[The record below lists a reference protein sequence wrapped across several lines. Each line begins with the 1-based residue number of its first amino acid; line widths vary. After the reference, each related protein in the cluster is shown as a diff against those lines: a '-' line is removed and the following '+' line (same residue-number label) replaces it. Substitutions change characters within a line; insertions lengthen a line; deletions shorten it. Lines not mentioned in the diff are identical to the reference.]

1 MLFNFGI
8 SGKVDQEHC
17 NQSHQARTNIQDMSM
32 VSVTVYQPKYYKRE
46 GEDDDSVD
54 GSCQV
59 DYILGRIC
67 SFSLPT

>member
-1 MLFNFGI
+1 
-8 SGKVDQEHC
+8 
-17 NQSHQARTNIQDMSM
+17 M